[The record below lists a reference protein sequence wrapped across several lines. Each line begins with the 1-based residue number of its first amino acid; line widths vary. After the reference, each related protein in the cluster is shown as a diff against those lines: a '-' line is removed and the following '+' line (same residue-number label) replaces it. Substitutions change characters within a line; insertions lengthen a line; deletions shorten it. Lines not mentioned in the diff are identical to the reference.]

1 MNWMDMPSPLGTLR
15 LTGAGEYLT
24 GVYFPDGRH
33 QPTNWYEEADTPV
46 LAATR
51 RWLESYF
58 AGEQLPALPPIRPEG
73 TDFQRQVWEILS
85 AIPYGESMSYGT
97 VAGLLAAG
105 RGRKVA
111 AQAVGQAVGRNPIS
125 ILIPCHRVLAAN
137 HALGGYGSGLW
148 RKEYLLQLE
157 NINYN
162 K

>member
-1 MNWMDMPSPLGTLR
+1 MDIPSPLGTVR
-15 LTGAGEYLT
+15 LMAEGEYLA
-24 GVYFPDGRH
+24 GVWFTDGRFL
-33 QPTNWYEEADTPV
+33 PKTTGPEGETPV
-46 LAATR
+46 LHRTQS
-51 RWLESYF
+51 WLEQYF
-58 AGEQLPALPPIRPEG
+58 AGEQPPWLPPLRPEG
-73 TDFQRQVWEILS
+73 TVFQRQVWEILS

-105 RGRKVA
+105 RGRQVA

-148 RKEYLLQLE
+148 RKEYLLRLE

>member
-33 QPTNWYEEADTPV
+33 RPANWCEEAETPV

-58 AGEQLPALPPIRPEG
+58 AGAQLPALPLIHPEG
-73 TDFQRQVWEILS
+73 TDFQRAVWDILLT
-85 AIPYGESMSYGT
+85 IPYGATMTYGDI
-97 VAGLLAAG
+97 AALLRS
-105 RGRKVA
+105 RGRPAA
-111 AQAVGQAVGRNPIS
+111 AQAVGQAVGRNPVS
-125 ILIPCHRVLAAN
+125 ILVPCHRVLGAKRAIT
-137 HALGGYGSGLW
+137 GYAGGLW
-148 RKEYLLQLE
+148 RKEFLLNLE
-157 NINYN
+157 NIKYI